1 MRQTCREALFQ
12 YKFNDLAWRVRDE
25 KSRREGGRGR
35 KWTIESRSI
44 AYRTVSRTSR
54 RTWLANE
61 SLSGRVPRQV
71 HACKIG
77 AVQLYIQSGDIRSK
91 AGNAPRLLTH
101 PVDKIDEF
109 SRDRRKRSK
118 FRWISGIRR
127 YIIFSSVYRKECV
140 SCEEKVEGN
149 LMLEIYT

>member
-35 KWTIESRSI
+35 KWTIESRST

-91 AGNAPRLLTH
+91 AGNAPRLLTRSSIKSTNSLAIEENA
-101 PVDKIDEF
+101 PSFGGYPAYDVISF
-109 SRDRRKRSK
+109 SRVYIEKSVFHVRKK
-118 FRWISGIRR
+118 L
-127 YIIFSSVYRKECV
+127 KE
-140 SCEEKVEGN
+140 
-149 LMLEIYT
+149 I